1 MLLAASWG
9 SWFKRVSWRMRFVW
23 GIGRRYS
30 CKLRRVVW
38 RGCGF
43 AICLI
48 WALDEWLVSLMKLQS
63 FGRRFLQPRVFFFWI
78 SISALES

>member
-1 MLLAASWG
+1 M
-9 SWFKRVSWRMRFVW
+9 W

-48 WALDEWLVSLMKLQS
+48 GALDECLVPLIKLQI
-63 FGRRFLQPRVFFFWI
+63 FGRRFLQPREFFFWI